1 MRKVLKITGE
11 YGYAG
16 TDFEYFVDITGKES
30 DQELEEMA
38 REEVLNCIDWNWEVV
53 NEDEQR

>member
-1 MRKVLKITGE
+1 MGKVLKITGE

-53 NEDEQR
+53 NEDE

>member
-1 MRKVLKITGE
+1 MGKVLKITGE
-11 YGYAG
+11 YGYVG

-38 REEVLNCIDWNWEVV
+38 REEVLNHIDWNWEVV
-53 NEDEQR
+53 DAESN